1 MTDDH
6 ADTPATDAEDY
17 SGADAGNADEDR
29 PSSDTMS
36 TPGGGPR
43 RVVSSK
49 GVDDILESL
58 NSGPAASAAE
68 TEGAETKTGAEDGGA
83 TATDPTDTDTTETA
97 VETESE
103 SESES
108 EPGSESESRC
118 EPAST
123 STSSASEA
131 LSAIRNGHEHDDHS
145 RPLEDEGSDSS
156 ATATVSDSSTKLSF
170 EESDVDG
177 PEATSADATEGDDAT
192 PDPDDFAAR
201 LDSNAVTGADVR
213 AAEAGEGREKTP
225 EVDEI
230 DLSMDDLE
238 RTRAATGGSSSSS
251 TSGSGDGPLAGTI
264 DPNAAGA
271 ATGDVDDRGNAA
283 VDGPDGDDAT
293 SDTDSNSDSDSN
305 SNSGTDTDTDT
316 DSSGS
321 GLLGRVRSLFSR

>member
-6 ADTPATDAEDY
+6 ADTPATDAEDR
-17 SGADAGNADEDR
+17 SDADAGNADEDR

-58 NSGPAASAAE
+58 NSGPAASSAE
-68 TEGAETKTGAEDGGA
+68 TNGVETKTEAEDGGA
-83 TATDPTDTDTTETA
+83 TATDPTDTDTTEAA
-97 VETESE
+97 VETESKSESEPE

-108 EPGSESESRC
+108 KSD
-118 EPAST
+118 PAST
-123 STSSASEA
+123 SASSASEA
-131 LSAIRNGHEHDDHS
+131 LSAIRNGHENDDHG
-145 RPLEDEGSDSS
+145 RPLEDESTDSS
-156 ATATVSDSSTKLSF
+156 ATDTVSDSSTELSF
-170 EESDVDG
+170 EESDADG
-177 PEATSADATEGDDAT
+177 LEATSADAIEDDDAML
-192 PDPDDFAAR
+192 DPDDFAAH

-238 RTRAATGGSSSSS
+238 QTRSSAGGSRS
-251 TSGSGDGPLAGTI
+251 TGGSGDGPLAGTI
-264 DPNAAGA
+264 
-271 ATGDVDDRGNAA
+271 
-283 VDGPDGDDAT
+283 GPDEASSQTGSLDGARNGEAADESDADDPAP
-293 SDTDSNSDSDSN
+293 DPDLDSDA
-305 SNSGTDTDTDT
+305 
-316 DSSGS
+316 DSTGS